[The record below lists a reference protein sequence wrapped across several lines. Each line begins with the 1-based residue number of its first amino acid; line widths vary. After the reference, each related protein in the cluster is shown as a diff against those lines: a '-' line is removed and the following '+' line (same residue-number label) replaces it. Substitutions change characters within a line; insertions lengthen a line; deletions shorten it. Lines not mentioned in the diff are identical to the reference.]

1 MKKRIF
7 KLYPMSVFFA
17 NKIRLSITQKAA
29 DIYPYVSYVLRKIKT
44 SKNVDTVK
52 RKLHLYR
59 KYILIKI
66 IILFYLLR
74 IYSSVITPK
83 NC

>member
-7 KLYPMSVFFA
+7 WLYQMSVFFA
-17 NKIRLSITQKAA
+17 NKIHLSITQKTA
-29 DIYPYVSYVLRKIKT
+29 DICPYVSYVLRKIKT
-44 SKNVDTVK
+44 SKNVNTVK
-52 RKLHLYR
+52 RKLLLFR

-74 IYSSVITPK
+74 IYSSVTTPR

>member
-7 KLYPMSVFFA
+7 WLYQMSVFFA
-17 NKIRLSITQKAA
+17 NKIHLSITQKTA
-29 DIYPYVSYVLRKIKT
+29 DICPYVSYVLRKIKT
-44 SKNVDTVK
+44 SKNVNTVK
-52 RKLHLYR
+52 RKLHLFR

-74 IYSSVITPK
+74 IYSSVITPR